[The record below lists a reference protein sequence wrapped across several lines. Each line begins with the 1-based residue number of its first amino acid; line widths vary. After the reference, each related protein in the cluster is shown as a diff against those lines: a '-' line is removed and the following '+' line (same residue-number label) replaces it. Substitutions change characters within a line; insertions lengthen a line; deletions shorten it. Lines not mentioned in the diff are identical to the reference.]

1 MLESNVRAVTR
12 LAAVTATS
20 GDLSAHH
27 LPPVTSGWSASPRSG
42 GCRQDVGRQL
52 SVGQRQERMHVRDT
66 ARMSVGPAPAGE
78 AHAAQGPAPLEP
90 STGDSARRVLVV
102 EDNRDG
108 LETLL
113 ALLGILGY
121 EVAGAA
127 DGGEA
132 LEQARR
138 FRPHV
143 VLLDLG
149 LPVMDGLQVARTL
162 RKDETFADVYIAALT
177 GWGAEG
183 DRRRTA
189 EAGFNAH
196 LTKPVDLAALEDV
209 LARATSREA

>member
-1 MLESNVRAVTR
+1 MLEPDVQSAPR
-12 LAAVTATS
+12 LPAATATS
-20 GDLSAHH
+20 GERSIPH
-27 LPPVTSGWSASPRSG
+27 LPSAATGWSS
-42 GCRQDVGRQL
+42 
-52 SVGQRQERMHVRDT
+52 GQREGRSRHDSACELFIGQREKRVHVHRATRT
-66 ARMSVGPAPAGE
+66 AVDRAPGAQPPAAARPGPAEAEAGD
-78 AHAAQGPAPLEP
+78 G
-90 STGDSARRVLVV
+90 GRRVLVV

-113 ALLGILGY
+113 ALLDMLGY
-121 EVAGAA
+121 KVAGAA

-162 RKDETFADVYIAALT
+162 RKDEAFADVYIAALT

-209 LARATSREA
+209 LARATAREA